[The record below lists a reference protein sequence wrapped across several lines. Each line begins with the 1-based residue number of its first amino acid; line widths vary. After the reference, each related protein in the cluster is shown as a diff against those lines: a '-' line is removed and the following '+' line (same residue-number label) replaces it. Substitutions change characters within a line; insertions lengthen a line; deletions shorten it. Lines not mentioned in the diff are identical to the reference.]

1 MLPKLGPGALASGRR
16 VSVQWGTSV
25 IKSVR
30 FQVETQKMSKRPHS
44 QNHCDTLK
52 NTHTEMQT
60 LSPTVCDQPP
70 LTARC
75 SLPIFVRE
83 CTSEYPQWPDMV
95 LGGMAG
101 VSSKLWAPSASRQ
114 ASQDVRGAR
123 RFEGSGAGEAP
134 AQGCLLRTDDSGM
147 RPSGEVA
154 CGLVFAA

>member
-1 MLPKLGPGALASGRR
+1 
-16 VSVQWGTSV
+16 
-25 IKSVR
+25 
-30 FQVETQKMSKRPHS
+30 MSKRPHS

-134 AQGCLLRTDDSGM
+134 AQGCLLRTDDSGT
-147 RPSGEVA
+147 RPSGEWPA
-154 CGLVFAA
+154 GWSLLPRGRSSGPEGETTPASPSAPAATLGKVNGEF